1 MLVSNEEIVTN
12 RGGPAVVHLSYELA
26 TQPTNRV
33 QEMMDS
39 EQLRAQLEMHHASS
53 FGWAMACCGRDRSE
67 AEEVLQIAYW
77 KVLEG
82 KARFEGAASFKTW
95 LFAVIRK
102 TAADQRRNNMLRRLM
117 MLRASERDLIAARSE
132 HPDEAVYR
140 DEVQKIFG
148 RALARLPRRQY
159 EALQLV
165 FYHELSLKEAADV
178 MGISLGSAR
187 THYERGKKRLR
198 QLLQESE
205 EFYGTRWTGKENPAI
220 VQ

>member
-1 MLVSNEEIVTN
+1 
-12 RGGPAVVHLSYELA
+12 
-26 TQPTNRV
+26 
-33 QEMMDS
+33 MMET

-82 KARFEGAASFKTW
+82 KARFEGASSFKTW

-102 TAADQRRNNMLRRLM
+102 TAADQRRSNLLRRLLT
-117 MLRASERDLIAARSE
+117 LRAAERDTIAVRAE
-132 HPDEAVYR
+132 HPDEVIYR
-140 DEVQKIFG
+140 AEVQKVFE
-148 RALARLPRRQY
+148 RALARLPRRQC

-165 FYHELSLKEAADV
+165 FYHDLSLKEAADV
-178 MGISLGSAR
+178 MGVSLGSAR

-198 QLLQESE
+198 EILEKEPLYES
-205 EFYGTRWTGKENPAI
+205 RWRGKENPAI